1 MSISID
7 NNNLYS
13 LYNTNSSGKMS
24 SEKLKS
30 TLSGDLSN
38 ATDQELMDVC
48 KDFESYFVEMVL
60 KEMEKTV
67 ESSDK
72 NEYTEYFGDTLY
84 QEYAKNITESGS
96 IGLAKTLYE
105 SMKRDLSHDTID

>member
-7 NNNLYS
+7 NSNLYS
-13 LYNTNSSGKMS
+13 LYKTNSSDKLS
-24 SEKLKS
+24 SDKLQS
-30 TLSGDLSN
+30 TLEGDLSK
-38 ATDQELMDVC
+38 ATDKELMDVC
-48 KDFESYFVEMVL
+48 KDFESYFVQMVI

-67 ESSDK
+67 ESSEK

-84 QEYAKNITESGS
+84 EEYAKNITESGS

-105 SMKRDLSHDTID
+105 SMKRDRL

>member
-7 NNNLYS
+7 SSSLNS
-13 LYNTNSSGKMS
+13 LYKTNASNKMS
-24 SEKLKS
+24 ADKLQT

-38 ATDQELMDVC
+38 ATDEELMDVC
-48 KDFESYFVEMVL
+48 KDFESYFVEMVI

-67 ESSDK
+67 DSSDK

-84 QEYAKNITESGS
+84 EEYAKNITESGS
-96 IGLAKTLYE
+96 IGLAKNLYE
-105 SMKRDLSHDTID
+105 SMKRNKL

>member
-1 MSISID
+1 MSISI
-7 NNNLYS
+7 NNSNLYS
-13 LYNTNSSGKMS
+13 LYKTNSADNMS
-24 SEKLKS
+24 ADKLQS

-38 ATDQELMDVC
+38 ATDEELMDVC
-48 KDFESYFVEMVL
+48 KDFESYFVEMVM

-67 ESSDK
+67 HSSDK

-84 QEYAKNITESGS
+84 QEYAKNITDSGS

-105 SMKRDLSHDTID
+105 SMKRS